1 MPAPPATTDS
11 LTARQD
17 GPGLPVGRVGISVE
31 AACCEIVHDA
41 LPRKRCWRGGRITA
55 SQSGAAMLWDIAF
68 PANPRWYAIML
79 ATHSATCNGI
89 SMHLQSHSEISAP
102 KLIPSWPNLAS
113 RPGWPG

>member
-1 MPAPPATTDS
+1 M
-11 LTARQD
+11 
-17 GPGLPVGRVGISVE
+17 E

-55 SQSGAAMLWDIAF
+55 SQSGAAMLWDIALL
-68 PANPRWYAIML
+68 ANPRWYAVML

-102 KLIPSWPNLAS
+102 KVNSELAQFSVQAWLAWLITS
-113 RPGWPG
+113 RAWRREIVGEAGWRR